1 MYHVE
6 LRQRPNVAR
15 AFNISEEKLQSEFLA
30 PLFGGKPFEYAGHEW
45 DGRQAHV
52 TILEGPELAPNQLLL
67 GRGWSNAEKLGA
79 DVTQR
84 ILAASRTDAARRE
97 VVQRA
102 SERILGRIAAGQ
114 LELDAVLALV
124 DDLLAGRPASER
136 YAAAAQAAWELLHR
150 GQAVLLDATGMP
162 VARDRWQEL
171 LLGWAGQ
178 TGDQATTSS
187 ISLARSASDA
197 NR

>member
-15 AFNISEEKLQSEFLA
+15 AFNLSEDKLRSEFLA

-45 DGRQAHV
+45 DGRNAHV
-52 TILEGPELAPNQLLL
+52 TILEGPQLAPNQLLL
-67 GRGWSNAEKLGA
+67 GRGWSNAEKLGV

-84 ILAASRTDAARRE
+84 ILAESRTEAIRRE
-97 VVQRA
+97 LVRRS
-102 SERILGRIAAGQ
+102 SERILGRIAAGP
-114 LELDAVLALV
+114 LELGDAPALV
-124 DDLLAGRPASER
+124 DDLLAGRPASDR
-136 YAAAAQAAWELLHR
+136 YATAAQAAWELLHC
-150 GQAVLLDATGMP
+150 GHAVLLDAAGTP
-162 VARDRWQEL
+162 VARERWQEL
-171 LLGWAGQ
+171 LLGWASQ

-187 ISLARSASDA
+187 ISLARSESDA